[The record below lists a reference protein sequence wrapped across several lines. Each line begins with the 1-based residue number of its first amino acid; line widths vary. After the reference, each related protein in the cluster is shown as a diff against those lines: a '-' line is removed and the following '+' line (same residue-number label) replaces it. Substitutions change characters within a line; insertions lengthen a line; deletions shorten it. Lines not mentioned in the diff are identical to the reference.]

1 MAVAADLQSLQ
12 GQELWWWGMHCLQD
26 SWGEKKVLWKVAFT
40 KWFHGIEKIQQ
51 KRVERA
57 IGMGVELW

>member
-1 MAVAADLQSLQ
+1 
-12 GQELWWWGMHCLQD
+12 MHCLQD